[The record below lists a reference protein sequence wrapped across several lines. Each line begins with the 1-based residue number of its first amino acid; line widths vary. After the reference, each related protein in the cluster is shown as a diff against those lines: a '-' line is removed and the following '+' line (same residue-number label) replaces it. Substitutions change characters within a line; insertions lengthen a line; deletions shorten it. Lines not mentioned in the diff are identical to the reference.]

1 MSHPRSG
8 RSRSIQL
15 LRLWHE
21 GRSEAALPQQLAGLE
36 GGPGGGVARS
46 VNVLSIRVSRADGA
60 VLMEA
65 RQCFPDGRQRQREGT
80 YVAEK
85 LLPGEA
91 WQDGVRRA
99 VQDGDGHSG
108 PLRARRRRLL

>member
-1 MSHPRSG
+1 M
-8 RSRSIQL
+8 
-15 LRLWHE
+15 
-21 GRSEAALPQQLAGLE
+21 
-36 GGPGGGVARS
+36 ARS

-99 VQDGDGHSG
+99 VQEELGSAVPKGRSLEVEVDKGAPG
-108 PLRARRRRLL
+108 PSTAPPAPVPVP